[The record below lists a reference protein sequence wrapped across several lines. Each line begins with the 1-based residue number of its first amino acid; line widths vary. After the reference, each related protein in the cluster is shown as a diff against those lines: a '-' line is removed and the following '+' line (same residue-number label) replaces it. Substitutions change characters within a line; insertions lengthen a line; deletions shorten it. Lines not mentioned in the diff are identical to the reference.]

1 MTDPVLTLTPAS
13 SREVSH
19 AERIA
24 VLEKDVEVLEEKLD
38 IINSKL
44 TTLVE
49 FHQRGVGAFWLAST
63 IFGTGIIAAVIS
75 FFKVFK

>member
-1 MTDPVLTLTPAS
+1 MTDQIFNPNPAT

-24 VLEKDVEVLEEKLD
+24 VLEKEVDVLQEKLD
-38 IINSKL
+38 LISNKL

-63 IFGTGIIAAVIS
+63 ILGTGIVAAVVA
-75 FFKVFK
+75 FFKAFK